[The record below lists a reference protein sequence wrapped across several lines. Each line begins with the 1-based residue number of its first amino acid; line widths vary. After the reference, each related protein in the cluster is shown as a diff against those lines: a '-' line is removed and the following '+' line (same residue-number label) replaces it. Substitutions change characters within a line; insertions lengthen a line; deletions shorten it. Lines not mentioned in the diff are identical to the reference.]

1 MNKKKKKAAALKYNQ
16 LIDKAP
22 KLIAKG
28 QGSVAEEIIKRAK
41 EHNIFIKE
49 DSDLVEVLYT
59 LDINDEI
66 PESLYMVIARLLT
79 ELYELNKKYKK

>member
-1 MNKKKKKAAALKYNQ
+1 MNKKRKKAAALKYNQ

-28 QGSVAEEIIKRAK
+28 QGNVAEEIIKRAK
-41 EHNIFIKE
+41 EYNIYIKE
-49 DSDLVEVLYT
+49 DSDLIEVLYA
-59 LDINDEI
+59 LDINEEI
-66 PESLYMVIARLLT
+66 PESLYMVIAKLLT

>member
-1 MNKKKKKAAALKYNQ
+1 MNKKKKKAAALRYNQ

-28 QGSVAEEIIKRAK
+28 QGSIAEEIIKRAK
-41 EHNIFIKE
+41 EHNIHIKE

-59 LDINDEI
+59 LDINEEI
-66 PESLYMVIARLLT
+66 PESLYMVIAKLLT
-79 ELYELNKKYKK
+79 ELYELNKKYKR

>member
-1 MNKKKKKAAALKYNQ
+1 MNKKRKKAAALKYNQ

-28 QGSVAEEIIKRAK
+28 QGNVAEEIIKRAK
-41 EHNIFIKE
+41 EYNINIKE
-49 DSDLVEVLYT
+49 DSDLIEVLYA
-59 LDINDEI
+59 LDINEEI
-66 PESLYMVIARLLT
+66 PESLYMVIAKLLT